1 MRDIDT
7 LPVGDDAYTAPSPA
21 GLPADTLAVDPS
33 FADAKAYG
41 MPSLGGEFG
50 PGMVPVL
57 SGPADGGFAD
67 LDAGATYVAPP
78 ALVKPQP
85 ASTLVGRAMNATFRT
100 NLFPWFATPKA
111 GLSSNRSSTP
121 PVVLA
126 AAMADADDESED
138 EPDDEP
144 EAECEP
150 SKASVKKAKRRLAK

>member
-7 LPVGDDAYTAPSPA
+7 LPVSDDAYAEPSPA
-21 GLPADTLAVDPS
+21 GPPADTLLVDPS
-33 FADAKAYG
+33 FADVKAYK

-57 SGPADGGFAD
+57 SGPVDGGEALFA
-67 LDAGATYVAPP
+67 AGATYIAPP

-85 ASTLVGRAMNATFRT
+85 ASTLVGRAMNASIRT

-126 AAMADADDESED
+126 AAMADADDEDED
-138 EPDDEP
+138 EADDEP
-144 EAECEP
+144 EAESEP
-150 SKASVKKAKRRLAK
+150 SKARVKKPKRRLPK